1 MRCGKAILGLVVLG
15 LPSLAS
21 AQSRQVLLEEGSA
34 VLGMG
39 SVTFIDSVRTL
50 RLNDERMWTSLVVTS
65 ASTAATDGAV
75 LRSGFVTLREGM
87 LIAQPA
93 GASIINFDGLDL
105 NNNGD
110 IALCLRV
117 RLAPPEPATLR
128 EAVAF
133 GLKVIAKDPDIITAT
148 HPNLPANSKY
158 DTFDI
163 VKLNGR
169 NMLIA
174 AGDITA
180 SLAPTKRDVIFKWQL
195 DDLGNVQSHS
205 VLAMDGVVIPAMD
218 NAVIGNFGGAD
229 GNYAINDNGDS
240 LIYVSTH
247 LGNAVVLNMTTPVAW
262 EFTPTSVPF
271 RDWSV
276 LGTGRCAINDR
287 GDYVVSGTTTG
298 ATTAYLIEKN
308 GQKFVMQGDV
318 LPAFSPNPIGAGSNA
333 PIVIANTG
341 DVFWRV
347 VEFGSATTE
356 AFMRNYEPIMRRGD
370 TTVDG
375 RAITKLELADT
386 SFAVSPNGRF
396 FVGAVDLVGEDALV
410 FVDLGLVLPLPGCTG
425 NPGALGLAS
434 GAARV
439 GQNMVFSMDDGH
451 VTGALCRINFSTRRS
466 LPSSEC
472 GLDTPFGEWMISGS
486 HRVGSLFPPPWNGVD
501 PTLVGTTV
509 PPDPVLVD
517 AVFFAQG
524 IFRKAGTANI
534 TFTNALRIE
543 IGAP

>member
-1 MRCGKAILGLVVLG
+1 MRAVRCSWVILGLAVLG
-15 LPSLAS
+15 SS
-21 AQSRQVLLEEGSA
+21 APAQTRRVLLEEGGP

-39 SVTFIDSVRTL
+39 SILQIDHLRTL
-50 RLNDERMWTSLVVTS
+50 RITDRRFCTSLVTTNGGTGESDCVDQR
-65 ASTAATDGAV
+65 TAY
-75 LRSGFVTLREGM
+75 VTLREGM
-87 LIAQPA
+87 LLGQPA
-93 GASIINFDGLDL
+93 GTTIVEFRALELNRQGNLVQSIRLRLPPPNQSTVRNALAWNL
-105 NNNGD
+105 N
-110 IALCLRV
+110 
-117 RLAPPEPATLR
+117 
-128 EAVAF
+128 
-133 GLKVIAKDPDIITAT
+133 VIAQQQNFITAT
-148 HPNLPANSKY
+148 NAPGQSKY
-158 DTFDI
+158 ESFDF
-163 VKLNGR
+163 VELNDR
-169 NMLIA
+169 NVLIA
-174 AGDITA
+174 SGDI
-180 SLAPTKRDVIFKWQL
+180 LAPSRKDAILSWQL
-195 DDLGNVQSHS
+195 DDLGNVVSHTIF
-205 VLAMDGVVIPAMD
+205 AMDDMAIDAM
-218 NAVIGNFGGAD
+218 GGALVRSFGTSE
-229 GNYAINDNGDS
+229 GNYDINERGDVLCFVGTS
-240 LIYVSTH
+240 
-247 LGNAVVLNMTTPVAW
+247 LGNAVLLNLTTPVAR
-262 EFTPTSVPF
+262 EFTPTSIPF

-276 LGTGRCAINDR
+276 LGTGRCAINDL

-341 DVFWRV
+341 DVFWRA
-347 VEFGSATTE
+347 VELGSATNE
-356 AFMRNYEPIMRRGD
+356 AFMRNHEPIVRVGD
-370 TTVDG
+370 RTLEGDV
-375 RAITKLELADT
+375 ITDLELSDA

-396 FVGAVDLVGEDALV
+396 FVGAVDLADQDALV
-410 FVDLGLVLPLPGCTG
+410 FVDLGLVLPLSGCLG
-425 NPGALGLAS
+425 NPGKLELAS

-472 GLDTPFGEWMISGS
+472 GLNTPFGEWMISGS